1 MYHLL
6 NAYFPD
12 IFASMHLGL
21 NIRVFPD
28 QFVNWC
34 LVLCVGQLFLCFLV
48 VSSVG
53 LAVMQLFYG
62 LSSFPLQQLLSFSLT
77 DALSLEQLLSFSS
90 TAALFLLN
98 RCSLSLQQLLSLTT
112 ALFLFNS
119 WTFSL
124 QQLLSFSSTAVMV
137 IFLWSSTF
145 LFYSCFLPL
154 KQLYWQ
160 HAGDYNDTIKS
171 KLGIYYNYTYI
182 EIWLM
187 KEIKEYLTKEK
198 LC

>member
-1 MYHLL
+1 MLIFLISSLL
-6 NAYFPD
+6 C
-12 IFASMHLGL
+12 ILGW
-21 NIRVFPD
+21 IYE
-28 QFVNWC
+28 
-34 LVLCVGQLFLCFLV
+34 CFLIN
-48 VSSVG
+48 SLTDAYRLLYCSVCWATIPM
-53 LAVMQLFYG
+53 LPRCFLIRSCSDATLLWSF
-62 LSSFPLQQLLSFSLT
+62 LFPLQQLLSFSNC
-77 DALSLEQLLSFSS
+77 SLFEQLLSFSS

-98 RCSLSLQQLLSLTT
+98 RCSLSLQQLLSFSLTT

-137 IFLWSSTF
+137 IFLWYSTF

-182 EIWLM
+182 EIWSFYQW
-187 KEIKEYLTKEK
+187 K
-198 LC
+198 